1 MELPEIKRRLDEA
14 MPLRIPLQ
22 NPDAHPRERI
32 SELEDHILKCAW
44 HRAELEEALHWTIE
58 IGKRLRVQWDGI
70 DGWQVAVRG
79 SRPTRDQIDA
89 AKRTIDGE
97 RGTWD
102 ALQECRTLVESL
114 KRQITRLG
122 GSDYDAASRAYTLLS
137 GS

>member
-1 MELPEIKRRLDEA
+1 MEIEQIRQALNNALPV
-14 MPLRIPLQ
+14 RIPLQ
-22 NPDAHPRERI
+22 NPEAHPRERI
-32 SELEDHILKCAW
+32 SELENHILLCAW

-58 IGKRLRVQWDGI
+58 IGKRLRVRWDGI
-70 DGWQVAVRG
+70 DGWQAAVPR
-79 SRPTRDQIDA
+79 SRPTKDQVDA
-89 AKRTIDGE
+89 AKRIIDGD

-102 ALQECRTLVESL
+102 ALQECRALVESL